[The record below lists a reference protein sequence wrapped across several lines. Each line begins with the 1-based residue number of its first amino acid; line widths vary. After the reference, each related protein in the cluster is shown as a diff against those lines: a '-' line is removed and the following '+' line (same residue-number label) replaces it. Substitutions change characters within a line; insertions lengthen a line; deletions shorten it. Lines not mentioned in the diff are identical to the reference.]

1 MQSEIICKSIVDLL
15 KGNSFSSY
23 QKAIDIITKKIESL
37 NNAIPHEEDSE
48 ILEKF
53 LKKRIELI
61 DQDTHLKKNIQK
73 YVKESGLKN
82 QTQFTEY
89 KNNVNDLM
97 IKLLENIQI
106 FKNLKFESY
115 HLKNM
120 IECYEFFK
128 YANFES
134 IFKPNEILGINFLS
148 KKYQDIFLNRTH
160 QNGELLLYGRK
171 TYVNLRE
178 LEAFALNYSNQDGA
192 SVYTTVVEYY
202 NINEKGTPLI
212 LENKFNEVHFVSLSN
227 FF

>member
-89 KNNVNDLM
+89 KNNVNYLM
-97 IKLLENIQI
+97 IKLLEKIQI
-106 FKNLKFESY
+106 FKNMKL
-115 HLKNM
+115 
-120 IECYEFFK
+120 
-128 YANFES
+128 
-134 IFKPNEILGINFLS
+134 
-148 KKYQDIFLNRTH
+148 
-160 QNGELLLYGRK
+160 
-171 TYVNLRE
+171 
-178 LEAFALNYSNQDGA
+178 
-192 SVYTTVVEYY
+192 
-202 NINEKGTPLI
+202 
-212 LENKFNEVHFVSLSN
+212 
-227 FF
+227 